1 MKKINSFFTVSILSA
16 LIAITS
22 CSSVLA
28 QTPSVNSVNT
38 PETTSINTPS
48 SSSNSKTTL
57 PNPIGVDD
65 PRIIV
70 GNIIRLIL
78 GLVGSLALI
87 FFIYGGLMWMTSA
100 GNSDQVT
107 KGRDTLVWAT
117 LGLIVI
123 FASYTGV
130 AFILQSLGGV

>member
-1 MKKINSFFTVSILSA
+1 MKNYFFTIIILTAFFLPITVSNAQINGNAGTTGTSGNAGTSEKINKGSTV
-16 LIAITS
+16 
-22 CSSVLA
+22 
-28 QTPSVNSVNT
+28 
-38 PETTSINTPS
+38 
-48 SSSNSKTTL
+48 TL

-70 GNIIRLIL
+70 GNVIRLIL

>member
-1 MKKINSFFTVSILSA
+1 MKKIIL
-16 LIAITS
+16 LVVIAIGLFLPHQYSFAEVTGEVPGKIKPS
-22 CSSVLA
+22 ESS
-28 QTPSVNSVNT
+28 T
-38 PETTSINTPS
+38 
-48 SSSNSKTTL
+48 TTL